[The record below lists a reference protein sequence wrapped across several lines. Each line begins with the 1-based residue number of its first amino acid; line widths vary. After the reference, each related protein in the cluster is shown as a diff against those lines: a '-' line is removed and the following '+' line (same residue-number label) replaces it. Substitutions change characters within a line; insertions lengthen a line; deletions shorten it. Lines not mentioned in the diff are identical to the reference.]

1 MSELNEGEL
10 KKQTKAQIIHGF
22 LSFKRKVNKETKVI
36 YIQPQPYILFTIFSS
51 LQVLKSEIEELE
63 NGNKEQ
69 QVYILKI

>member
-36 YIQPQPYILFTIFSS
+36 YI
-51 LQVLKSEIEELE
+51 
-63 NGNKEQ
+63 
-69 QVYILKI
+69 